1 MSTAR
6 AVRAILFIQS
16 VETLCAVIQGGG
28 TAIVRHRHRLHV
40 LIDDEENTKSYCSM
54 GVFTFNKLY
63 SWMHSACFPC
73 QKKKR

>member
-6 AVRAILFIQS
+6 AVRVILFIQS

-28 TAIVRHRHRLHV
+28 TAIVRHWHRLHV
-40 LIDDEENTKSYCSM
+40 LIEDEENTKKNYCSM
-54 GVFTFNKLY
+54 SVFTFNKLY

-73 QKKKR
+73 